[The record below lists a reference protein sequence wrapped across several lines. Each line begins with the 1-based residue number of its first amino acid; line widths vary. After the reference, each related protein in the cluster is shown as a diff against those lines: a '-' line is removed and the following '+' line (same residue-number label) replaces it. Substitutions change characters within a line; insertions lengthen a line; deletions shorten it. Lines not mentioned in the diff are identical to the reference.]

1 MEKEEI
7 LNLYWNLQSMENS
20 KNINIKHIE
29 KNDFNYKLRGR
40 RRKFN
45 NTLFGS
51 KNIIQLEL
59 KESLNKIKKN
69 KSLNKIKYYIHINV
83 SKYNI
88 LFSF

>member
-51 KNIIQLEL
+51 KKYHTIRVKRILEQ
-59 KESLNKIKKN
+59 NQKK
-69 KSLNKIKYYIHINV
+69 
-83 SKYNI
+83 
-88 LFSF
+88 